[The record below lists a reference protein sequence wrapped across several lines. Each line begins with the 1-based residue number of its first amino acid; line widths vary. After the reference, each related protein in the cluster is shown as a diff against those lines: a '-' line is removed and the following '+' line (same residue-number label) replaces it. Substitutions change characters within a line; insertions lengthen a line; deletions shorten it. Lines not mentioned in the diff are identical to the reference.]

1 MTSSEIL
8 EVPSEDWAS
17 PLVSPASCS
26 LSASWIG
33 KSSVMVESPSPDP
46 MLISYPPQSDSSSD
60 SSTLSGWVGTSS
72 LSMSL
77 AGFALGLCFGFGFLG
92 DCVGLSQMKP
102 IGSRRFRW
110 GVLVRHS
117 LFSFLTLNTGI
128 PSLGWL
134 KTTYGSCSHL
144 SANLRFPSRL
154 STFTSTRS
162 PT

>member
-1 MTSSEIL
+1 
-8 EVPSEDWAS
+8 
-17 PLVSPASCS
+17 
-26 LSASWIG
+26 
-33 KSSVMVESPSPDP
+33 

-72 LSMSL
+72 LSL
-77 AGFALGLCFGFGFLG
+77 ACFALGLCFGFLG
-92 DCVGLSQMKP
+92 AGVGLSLMKP

-110 GVLVRHS
+110 SVLVRPS

-144 SANLRFPSRL
+144 SANKANYFHQYTVSYLNSSSTDLVVIVIFLFPCAL
-154 STFTSTRS
+154 FVAAVAT
-162 PT
+162 